1 MSAKK
6 RFTVKGCIG
15 KIFYSPKEW
24 EVDRETAFYY
34 RIVNRNTGKKKW
46 LGKEYFMQKRQIIPI
61 VRANEILIARLL
73 DAGIL
78 YIGEDNV
85 IHVTED

>member
-1 MSAKK
+1 
-6 RFTVKGCIG
+6 
-15 KIFYSPKEW
+15 
-24 EVDRETAFYY
+24 
-34 RIVNRNTGKKKW
+34 
-46 LGKEYFMQKRQIIPI
+46 MQEKQIIPI

>member
-1 MSAKK
+1 
-6 RFTVKGCIG
+6 
-15 KIFYSPKEW
+15 
-24 EVDRETAFYY
+24 
-34 RIVNRNTGKKKW
+34 
-46 LGKEYFMQKRQIIPI
+46 MQKSQIIPI

-85 IHVTED
+85 LHVTED

>member
-1 MSAKK
+1 MLKK
-6 RFTVKGCIG
+6 
-15 KIFYSPKEW
+15 E
-24 EVDRETAFYY
+24 
-34 RIVNRNTGKKKW
+34 
-46 LGKEYFMQKRQIIPI
+46 IISI

>member
-1 MSAKK
+1 
-6 RFTVKGCIG
+6 
-15 KIFYSPKEW
+15 
-24 EVDRETAFYY
+24 
-34 RIVNRNTGKKKW
+34 
-46 LGKEYFMQKRQIIPI
+46 MQKQQIIPI

-78 YIGEDNV
+78 YISEEDKM

>member
-1 MSAKK
+1 
-6 RFTVKGCIG
+6 
-15 KIFYSPKEW
+15 
-24 EVDRETAFYY
+24 
-34 RIVNRNTGKKKW
+34 
-46 LGKEYFMQKRQIIPI
+46 MQKSQIIPI

-85 IHVTED
+85 IHVTEN

>member
-1 MSAKK
+1 
-6 RFTVKGCIG
+6 
-15 KIFYSPKEW
+15 
-24 EVDRETAFYY
+24 
-34 RIVNRNTGKKKW
+34 
-46 LGKEYFMQKRQIIPI
+46 MQKRQIIPI

-73 DAGIL
+73 DVGIL

>member
-1 MSAKK
+1 
-6 RFTVKGCIG
+6 
-15 KIFYSPKEW
+15 
-24 EVDRETAFYY
+24 
-34 RIVNRNTGKKKW
+34 
-46 LGKEYFMQKRQIIPI
+46 MQKRQIIPI

-73 DAGIL
+73 YAGSL

>member
-1 MSAKK
+1 
-6 RFTVKGCIG
+6 
-15 KIFYSPKEW
+15 
-24 EVDRETAFYY
+24 
-34 RIVNRNTGKKKW
+34 
-46 LGKEYFMQKRQIIPI
+46 MQKSQIIPI
-61 VRANEILIARLL
+61 VRANEIMIARLL

>member
-1 MSAKK
+1 
-6 RFTVKGCIG
+6 
-15 KIFYSPKEW
+15 
-24 EVDRETAFYY
+24 
-34 RIVNRNTGKKKW
+34 
-46 LGKEYFMQKRQIIPI
+46 MQKSQIIPI
-61 VRANEILIARLL
+61 VRANEILIARLRLL

>member
-1 MSAKK
+1 
-6 RFTVKGCIG
+6 
-15 KIFYSPKEW
+15 
-24 EVDRETAFYY
+24 
-34 RIVNRNTGKKKW
+34 
-46 LGKEYFMQKRQIIPI
+46 MQKQQIIPI

-85 IHVTED
+85 IHVTEN

>member
-1 MSAKK
+1 
-6 RFTVKGCIG
+6 
-15 KIFYSPKEW
+15 
-24 EVDRETAFYY
+24 
-34 RIVNRNTGKKKW
+34 
-46 LGKEYFMQKRQIIPI
+46 MQNRQIIPI

-85 IHVTED
+85 IHVAED